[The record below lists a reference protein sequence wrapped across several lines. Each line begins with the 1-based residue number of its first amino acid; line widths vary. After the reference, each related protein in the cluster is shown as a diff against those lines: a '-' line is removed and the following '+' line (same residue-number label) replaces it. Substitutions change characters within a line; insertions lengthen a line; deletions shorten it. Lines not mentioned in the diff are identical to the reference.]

1 MLRRQVVPAIRYNRR
16 MANTGIHAFLD
27 LLAAAG
33 VRQIFGNPGTTE
45 MPLNDALIGDERFQ
59 YILGLQEVPVMAMA
73 DGYAMAS
80 GGLGVVNLHIS
91 CGLGNAMGMLYNAFR
106 EGTPL
111 LVTAGQQDRRLM
123 FEEPILYGQMVE
135 VTRPWT
141 KWSCEV
147 QRVEDIE
154 PAVRRAVQTALT
166 PPTGP
171 VFLSL
176 PVDVQMAPVG
186 QTSRLPNMAGGTPA
200 PLNSRIRPP
209 LDALQQAAAL
219 LLSAQNPAILA
230 GSRVTERDAM
240 AELVA
245 VAEALGAPVITESG
259 TTHGR
264 LAFPSDHPLNGQG
277 LPLWSPEVR
286 QRLAEYDVLLV
297 VGMDLLRQYI
307 HHEPARAIPEHI
319 QLVHID
325 ENPWQI
331 GKNYPV
337 AAGIWGDTKATLAEL
352 QPLLQQPTTPA
363 PLAKIRDRTAGHIAK
378 HAAARAAL
386 QKQIDHE
393 RDLRPLTPLG
403 LMGAL
408 AKVLPPDVAVIEE
421 AVTTTNTTFE
431 RLGVLKNTTGYFG
444 HRGWA
449 LGWGLGVAL
458 GVKLA
463 WPERPVLALLGEGAA
478 AYGIQ
483 GLWSA
488 AKYKIPVVFVICNNA
503 QYQILKLCG
512 RSLDL
517 PEANAGRFAGVDL
530 VGPELDYL
538 SLARGFGIEAHR
550 VTEPDELAARV
561 STALRGDKPILFD
574 VPISRELQAKL
585 NYG

>member
-1 MLRRQVVPAIRYNRR
+1 
-16 MANTGIHAFLD
+16 MALTGIQAFLE
-27 LLAAAG
+27 LLAGCG
-33 VRQIFGNPGTTE
+33 VRYIFGNPGTTE
-45 MPLNDALIGDERFQ
+45 MPLNDALVSDRRFQ

-73 DGYAMAS
+73 DGFAMAS
-80 GGLGVVNLHIS
+80 GQLGVVNLHIS

-147 QRVEDIE
+147 QRVQDV
-154 PAVRRAVQTALT
+154 PSAVRRAVQTALT

-176 PVDVQMAPVG
+176 PIDVQMEEVG
-186 QTSRLPNMAGGTPA
+186 QVSNLPGLDMSPIRLPDT
-200 PLNSRIRPP
+200 RVRPP
-209 LDALQQAAAL
+209 VAAIEQAAHL
-219 LLSAQNPAILA
+219 LLDAQNPAILA

-264 LAFPSDHPLNGQG
+264 LAFPSDHPLSGQG

-286 QRLAEYDVLLV
+286 ERLKEYDVLLV

-307 HHEPARAIPEHI
+307 YFEPSRPIPEHI
-319 QLVHID
+319 KLVQID

-331 GKNYPV
+331 GKNYAV
-337 AAGIWGDTKATLAEL
+337 EVGVIGDTKVALSDLMRAIGGRTS
-352 QPLLQQPTTPA
+352 PTYQA
-363 PLAKIRDRTAGHIAK
+363 QVAQRTAGHSAK
-378 HAAARAAL
+378 HAAAREAL
-386 QKQIDHE
+386 RQQIEEH
-393 RDLRPLTPLG
+393 RSLRPMSPLT

-408 AKVLPPDVAVIEE
+408 AKILPPDVAVVEE

-449 LGWGLGVAL
+449 LGWGLGVSI

-478 AYGIQ
+478 AYGVQ

-488 AKYKIPVVFVICNNA
+488 ARYNVPVVFVICNNA

-512 RSLDL
+512 KSLSL
-517 PEANAGRFAGVDL
+517 QQAAQEKFEACDL

-538 SLARGFGIEAHR
+538 SLARGFGVEAHR
-550 VTEPDELAARV
+550 VTEPDELAERV
-561 STALRGDKPILFD
+561 AAGFQGNKPLLLD
-574 VPISRELQAKL
+574 VPIARELQPRL
-585 NYG
+585 QYG

>member
-1 MLRRQVVPAIRYNRR
+1 
-16 MANTGIHAFLD
+16 MATTGIHLFLD
-27 LLAAAG
+27 LLAEYG
-33 VRQIFGNPGTTE
+33 VRYVFGNPGTTE
-45 MPLNDALIGDERFQ
+45 MPLNDALVGDRRFQ

-80 GGLGVVNLHIS
+80 RQLGVVNLHIS

-123 FEEPILYGQMVE
+123 FEEPILWGQMVE

-141 KWSCEV
+141 KWACEV
-147 QRVEDIE
+147 QRVEDL
-154 PAVRRAVQTALT
+154 PSAVRRAAQAALT
-166 PPTGP
+166 PPSGP

-176 PVDVQMAPVG
+176 PVDLQMELVG
-186 QTSRLPNMAGGTPA
+186 QASRLSGPESAQQARAGQRPTPR
-200 PLNSRIRPP
+200 LDTRTRPP
-209 LDALQQAAAL
+209 EGTIRQAAEL
-219 LLSAQNPAILA
+219 LLSAENPAILA

-245 VAEALGAPVITESG
+245 VAESLGAPVITESG

-286 QRLAEYDVLLV
+286 QRLSDYDVLLV

-307 HHEPARAIPEHI
+307 YFEPSCPIPEHI
-319 QLVHID
+319 RLVQID
-325 ENPWQI
+325 EDPWQI

-337 AAGIWGDTKATLAEL
+337 EVGVLGDTKTSLAEL
-352 QPLLQQPTTPA
+352 HTLLQEQPLSPA
-363 PLAKIRDRTAGHIAK
+363 RLAQVRDRTACHIAV
-378 HAAARAAL
+378 HQAAREQL
-386 QKQIDHE
+386 QKQIEEQRH
-393 RDLRPLTPLG
+393 LRPLTPLA

-408 AKVLPPDVAVIEE
+408 ARVLPPDIAVVEE

-458 GVKLA
+458 GAKLA
-463 WPERPVLALLGEGAA
+463 WPDRPVLALLGEGAA

-488 AKYKIPVVFVICNNA
+488 ARYKLTVVFVVCNNA

-512 RSLDL
+512 KSLNL
-517 PEANAGRFAGVDL
+517 PEACREQFEGVDL
-530 VGPELDYL
+530 VAPEIDYL
-538 SLARGFGIEAHR
+538 QIARGFGVEAHR
-550 VTEPDELAARV
+550 LTDPDELAERV
-561 STALRGDKPILFD
+561 RTALHGDRPVLFD
-574 VPISRELQAKL
+574 VPIARALQPRL